1 MPARTGVQYTGH
13 AAAVTSLCFLPA
25 APDRVASCDQ
35 QGTIHVWSMQS
46 GRQVHLFAEPASPRR
61 APGLAARDSRGVGV
75 YDLDSD
81 SDTDQQ
87 QAAQEA
93 SLGVPSWD

>member
-1 MPARTGVQYTGH
+1 M
-13 AAAVTSLCFLPA
+13 TSLCFLPA

-35 QGTIHVWSMQS
+35 QGTIHVWSLRS
-46 GRQVHLFAEPASPRR
+46 GRQAHLFAEPASLGR
-61 APGLAARDSRGVGV
+61 GLAKDSRGVGV

-87 QAAQEA
+87 QAAAEA
-93 SLGVPSWD
+93 SLGVPLESRPCAAPSGSAALVA